1 MLRELMRYFA
11 EFNIRI
17 GMDMNAKIPNGQ
29 REQIEAVEIEVVNET
44 S

>member
-11 EFNIRI
+11 ELNIRI
-17 GMDMNAKIPNGQ
+17 GMANGQ
-29 REQIEAVEIEVVNET
+29 REQIEAVEMEVVNET